1 MFILEQEEYERESIP
16 WTFIDF
22 GMDLQPCID
31 LIEKVRSM
39 IHSSMILIPSFF
51 FHFDQ
56 ISFLHVTLFYI
67 HTHKHIYFTY

>member
-1 MFILEQEEYERESIP
+1 MFILEQEEYERESIS

-39 IHSSMILIPSFF
+39 IDCSEFSF
-51 FHFDQ
+51 
-56 ISFLHVTLFYI
+56 ISIEFI
-67 HTHKHIYFTY
+67 